1 MTDIGTSLRAAREA
15 AKISLAAMATRTH
28 FSKAYL
34 GLIETGKRPATA
46 DVVKAYERVL
56 GVGGL
61 GDDVDR
67 RRFLGVAA
75 AVAVNAKL
83 AAEVTASIASGD
95 PYPLAAVQT
104 THGADLAIA
113 ALVDLSATKTLRSWM
128 TDGDDPILRVNAAGI
143 LAKIPGQERAED
155 VVSVLARDAQARDR
169 YLTAVVSR
177 VCSLDWSTA
186 ARMSRNPAAFPQPSL
201 IADRFARETLN
212 PQDAGARWCSAMMLQ
227 RLSPMIGG
235 NTCS

>member
-15 AKISLAAMATRTH
+15 AKISLAVMATRTH
-28 FSKAYL
+28 FSKPYL
-34 GLIETGKRPATA
+34 GLVETGRRPATA
-46 DVVKAYERVL
+46 DIVKAYERVL

-83 AAEVTASIASGD
+83 AAEVTASIASRD
-95 PYPLAAVQT
+95 PYPLATVQT

-113 ALVDLSATKTLRSWM
+113 ALMDRPAAKTLRTWM
-128 TDGDDPILRVNAAGI
+128 TDGGDPILRVNAAGI
-143 LAKIPGQERAED
+143 LAKLPGQEHAED
-155 VVSVLARDAQARDR
+155 VVSALMRDAEASDR
-169 YLTAVVSR
+169 YLTAVVAR

-186 ARMSRNPAAFPQPSL
+186 VRVAREPAMFPEPSL
-201 IADRFARETLN
+201 VADRFAREALN

-235 NTCS
+235 NACS